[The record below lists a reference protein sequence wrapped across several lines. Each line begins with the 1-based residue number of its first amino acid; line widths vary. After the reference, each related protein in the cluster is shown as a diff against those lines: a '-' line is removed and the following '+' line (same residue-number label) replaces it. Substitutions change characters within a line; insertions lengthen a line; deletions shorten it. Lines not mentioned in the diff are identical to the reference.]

1 MPTVILMIGTHF
13 EVSVVY
19 YCSMYGPEDFMP
31 EDCWQTRVPYE
42 RVMRAIHDN
51 DGVVVDTRADFLDQ
65 KKRGIVDVIG
75 KQKWEA
81 EMVFIS
87 GDAAPTG
94 QTEEDNTFQ
103 ETQEADYDSLD
114 TEHQQDKTSNVKMV
128 TEGLDG
134 LGLYHPILS
143 HPQELSPPT
152 AMRTDNSLLPPLRN
166 LSKKFGV
173 SRLMIEM
180 LSGEKRRGRVMNR
193 KKNMRSLA
201 SEVVLL
207 LWQLGLATERW

>member
-1 MPTVILMIGTHF
+1 MPLQPAKQRKTTPFKRPRRLIMIGPIESDPDSQKFRLLENTNTIF
-13 EVSVVY
+13 VIREPNSI
-19 YCSMYGPEDFMP
+19 PNLD
-31 EDCWQTRVPYE
+31 
-42 RVMRAIHDN
+42 
-51 DGVVVDTRADFLDQ
+51 DG
-65 KKRGIVDVIG
+65 IG
-75 KQKWEA
+75 ALQA
-81 EMVFIS
+81 HHL
-87 GDAAPTG
+87 
-94 QTEEDNTFQ
+94 
-103 ETQEADYDSLD
+103 SLD
-114 TEHQQDKTSNVKMV
+114 TEHQQDKTSTVKTV

-143 HPQELSPPT
+143 HPQELSLPT